1 MEKREELYNY
11 YKSQFEKIE
20 IEDNSVIKKYSSV
33 AEEYKILKL
42 GVGIRD
48 LSNYSKTFIHGKD
61 SESLLRRL
69 TTNKIIELDVLEW
82 IKTLFVNNDGNIIDR
97 TLLMKFEDY
106 FILIGSSTEKM
117 KLFKWIKRFI
127 INDDIALSDSC
138 DDYSL
143 FEIMGAQA
151 TSYMSMILGDKYSE
165 LNDKNILRVQVDD
178 YFVHGIKV
186 NDYGGIDKYLV
197 IVDSI
202 HAIKTLEIM
211 YESKS
216 VFDFGMVGEDAYNI
230 FRIENGIPIAPN
242 ELNDSVNPIE
252 VNLSSEVCTQK
263 HDYIGHE
270 SVEEQN
276 DELSKFV
283 RINFKSEF
291 AYNKLPITIVDNHNS
306 EIGIVTSI
314 ANGEVINSPIGLGFI
329 DLEYSLNG
337 NTYFAVEGKNK
348 VEINICELN
357 KK

>member
-11 YKSQFEKIE
+11 YKSQLKKIE
-20 IEDNSVIKKYSSV
+20 IEDNSIIKKYSSV
-33 AEEYKILKL
+33 AEEYKILKQ

-106 FILIGSSTEKM
+106 FILIGSSTEEM

-127 INDDIALSDSC
+127 RNDDIALSDSR

-151 TSYMSMILGDKYSE
+151 TSYMSIILGDKYSE

-186 NDYGGIDKYLV
+186 NDCGAIDKYLV

-211 YESKS
+211 RENKS

-230 FRIENGIPIAPN
+230 FRIENGVPIAPN

-252 VNLSSEVCTQK
+252 VNLGSEVCTQK

-270 SVEEQN
+270 RVEEQN

-291 AYNKLPITIVDNHNS
+291 VYNKLPIAIIDNHNN
-306 EIGIVTSI
+306 EIGIVTSF
-314 ANGEVINSPIGLGFI
+314 ANTDVIDSPIGLGFI

-337 NTYFAVEGKNK
+337 STYFAVDGKNK
-348 VEINICELN
+348 VEINISEL
-357 KK
+357 K